1 MPFGGGC
8 GPGTNANY
16 KYQLCKI
23 YCVIYLEIFSILQ
36 SKQCLRRLNLTFQ
49 ASHTFLLLPVGK
61 SRDYAFAT
69 SRPTTSFNS
78 ARSELSAVYTNVSD
92 TLQRSQSAATNCQ
105 QKALLSSSLLQLQEI
120 CLGVYSHESTVCMRQ
135 VRAYVCYRRD
145 VWNIMHHTCILQHS
159 VSAAGLVFYITV

>member
-8 GPGTNANY
+8 GPETNANY

-61 SRDYAFAT
+61 SSDYPFAT

-78 ARSELSAVYTNVSD
+78 ARSELSAVYKNVSD

-105 QKALLSSSLLQLQEI
+105 RKALLSSSLLQPISITRGKNAAGFSDLYATCTANI
-120 CLGVYSHESTVCMRQ
+120 
-135 VRAYVCYRRD
+135 CYRH
-145 VWNIMHHTCILQHS
+145 VSTILYYTCILHHC
-159 VSAAGLVFYITV
+159 TDP

>member
-23 YCVIYLEIFSILQ
+23 YCVMYLEIFSILQ

-49 ASHTFLLLPVGK
+49 ASHTWK
-61 SRDYAFAT
+61 SSDYAFGT

-78 ARSELSAVYTNVSD
+78 ARSELSAVYKNGSD

-105 QKALLSSSLLQLQEI
+105 RKALLSSSLLQPISITRGKKGRGLFRPVCDMYSKYLLQTRI
-120 CLGVYSHESTVCMRQ
+120 NYSVPYLYFASLYRPVST
-135 VRAYVCYRRD
+135 A
-145 VWNIMHHTCILQHS
+145 CIQYL
-159 VSAAGLVFYITV
+159 